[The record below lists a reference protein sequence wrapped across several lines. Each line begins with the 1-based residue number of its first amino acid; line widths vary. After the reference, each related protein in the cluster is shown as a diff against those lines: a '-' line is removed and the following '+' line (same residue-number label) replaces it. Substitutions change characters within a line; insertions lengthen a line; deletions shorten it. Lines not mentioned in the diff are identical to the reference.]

1 VMVKRINQ
9 TLDADGFRVDCI
21 EWDGLDNGGASIGKG
36 VYVYKLT
43 LIDAKGN
50 AVQKTERLVV
60 LK

>member
-1 VMVKRINQ
+1 
-9 TLDADGFRVDCI
+9 
-21 EWDGLDNGGASIGKG
+21 